1 MKYEI
6 KNFENQ
12 ESQKM
17 VGIWVTDESGKR
29 LAIDKFLPIVEGKTP
44 EQYVQEAIGLC
55 QQEITEW
62 KNSKAII
69 GKTWNTETNSFDETA

>member
-17 VGIWVTDESGKR
+17 VGIWVTDDSGNR
-29 LAIDKFLPIVEGKTP
+29 LAIDKFLPIIEGKNP

-55 QQEITEW
+55 QQEISEW
-62 KNSKAII
+62 KNSKAIV
-69 GKTWNTETNSFDETA
+69 GKTWNAETNSFEDA